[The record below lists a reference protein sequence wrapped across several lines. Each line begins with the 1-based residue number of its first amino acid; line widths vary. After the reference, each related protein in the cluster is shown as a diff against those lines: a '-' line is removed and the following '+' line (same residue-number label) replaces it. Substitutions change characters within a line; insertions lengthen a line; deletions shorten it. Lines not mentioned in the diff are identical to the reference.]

1 MKKIE
6 LNTTVD
12 KKEIDSFVAQIQKE
26 FKDYDVNESNV
37 IDFSLLLDSNNKCLK
52 CKGLECC
59 ENENNGYRLVYENES
74 FKFAPCKYMLEKQKQ
89 NKNKNLIK
97 TLYLPT
103 KILEARIEDYDVNS
117 ESRKKIFQ
125 KINEF
130 ITASRN
136 NEYSKGLCLMGS
148 FSIGKTYTLACIANE
163 LARNSIESLLIY
175 FPDLVT
181 DLKNAISDNNR
192 YESLINLLKSIPV
205 LMLDDFGSENMT
217 PWVRDE
223 ILGPVINYRLL
234 ENKPIFMSTNLKPSE
249 FKPHLAIDK
258 SSEGALKA
266 DRIIS
271 RLNSLMTLVDMND
284 SNKYNR

>member
-1 MKKIE
+1 MKK
-6 LNTTVD
+6 LDFNAKVD
-12 KKEIDSFVAQIQKE
+12 KNEINSFVALIQKE

-37 IDFSLLLDSNNKCLK
+37 IDFSLLLESNNKCLK

-59 ENENNGYRLVYENES
+59 QNENNGYRLVYEDSS

-117 ESRKKIFQ
+117 ESRKKVFQ

-130 ITASRN
+130 ISAMRN
-136 NEYSKGLCLMGS
+136 NEYSKGLLLWGS

-163 LARNSIESLLIY
+163 LARNNIESLLIY

-181 DLKNAISDNNR
+181 DLKNSLSDNNR
-192 YESLINLLKSIPV
+192 YESLINMLKSIPV

-217 PWVRDE
+217 PWVRDDV
-223 ILGPVINYRLL
+223 LGPVINYRVL
-234 ENKPIFMSTNLKPSE
+234 ENKPVFISTNLKPAE
-249 FKPHLAIDK
+249 IKTHLAIDK

-266 DRIIS
+266 DRILS
-271 RLNSLMTLVDMND
+271 RLNSLMSLVDMND